1 MSKLYIYLGFFH
13 IIGSY
18 IHGTRSFAN
27 QIFINHRICCFLELN
42 KSEVFN
48 SITDWSM
55 KNLLLS
61 MSNMQ
66 NRDCCKSHFKPIECS
81 KVTNAHRTL
90 FVNYD
95 LDINESTHIQQS
107 NIISNKNT
115 GNQKINNYLQ
125 LIIK

>member
-1 MSKLYIYLGFFH
+1 
-13 IIGSY
+13 
-18 IHGTRSFAN
+18 
-27 QIFINHRICCFLELN
+27 
-42 KSEVFN
+42 
-48 SITDWSM
+48 
-55 KNLLLS
+55 

-66 NRDCCKSHFKPIECS
+66 TRDVRKSHFKPIECF
-81 KVTNAHRTL
+81 KVSIAHQTL

-115 GNQKINNYLQ
+115 GNKKVNNYLQ